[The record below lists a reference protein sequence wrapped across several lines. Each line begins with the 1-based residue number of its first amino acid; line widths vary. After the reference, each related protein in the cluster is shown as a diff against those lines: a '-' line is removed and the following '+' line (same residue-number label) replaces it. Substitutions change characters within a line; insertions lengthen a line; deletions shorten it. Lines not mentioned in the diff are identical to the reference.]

1 MTVKVSLLDYGAG
14 NIRSIRNAIL
24 SLNYEIIDIES
35 AEDIVAA
42 ALIVFPGHILF
53 SLKHYA
59 LIRFITRCGEFR
71 TGNEESRGEGSEGG
85 AGPIYT

>member
-53 SLKHYA
+53 SLKH
-59 LIRFITRCGEFR
+59 
-71 TGNEESRGEGSEGG
+71 
-85 AGPIYT
+85 